1 MNKAIFLDR
10 DGVLNVDLGYV
21 YKKSDFSIIEGVI
34 EALTFFSGIGFM
46 LIVITNQSGIRRG
59 LYSEEEFL
67 ELNGFMLDL
76 FKKASIEITDVFY
89 CPHSPADNCSC
100 RKPKTEL
107 IDTAVAKYNIDRS
120 ASYLIGDKLT
130 DIEAGRSA
138 GLAKSFLVDNGFAG
152 ANKTNEVESFN
163 NLSEIAKQW
172 MQIK

>member
-10 DGVLNVDLGYV
+10 DGVLNKDLGYV
-21 YKKSDFSIIEGVI
+21 YKKSDFIIIEGVI
-34 EALTFFSGIGFM
+34 DALTFLSKKGFM
-46 LIVITNQSGIRRG
+46 LIVITNQSGIGRG
-59 LYSEEEFL
+59 FYSEKEFL
-67 ELNGFMLDL
+67 DLNGFMLDF

-100 RKPKTEL
+100 RKPKTKL

-120 ASYLIGDKLT
+120 ASYLIGDKLI

-138 GLAKSFLVDNGFAG
+138 GLAKSFLIDNGFAE
-152 ANKTNEVESFN
+152 AKKTDKVESFKN
-163 NLSEIAKQW
+163 ILEIAEKW